1 MAFHD
6 RLMSILAER
15 SELQAKPDW
24 SSIRAALPG
33 QVEEELD
40 LVIHDEVN
48 RQREALLPDEHEML
62 LTSSAITF
70 VFGEYSMFSG
80 LSDEEIQATDF
91 KTLTL
96 SIWWFPWDLQI
107 ENGGK
112 RIFMRDVV
120 NSPEFLYHVGQEESR
135 RNSCFCTVHPLE
147 RDTKVGE
154 DGTVMFDTAVLNAT
168 FSKDG
173 PCDECGKHSKNGRAT
188 CLCPFDQDDINK
200 MDLALCR
207 Q

>member
-1 MAFHD
+1 MAESYSTFRD
-6 RLMSILAER
+6 RLREILAER
-15 SELQAKPDW
+15 PELQ
-24 SSIRAALPG
+24 AALPG
-33 QVEEELD
+33 QVEEETD
-40 LVIHDEVN
+40 LNFIHDEVN
-48 RQREALLPDEHEML
+48 RQRDALLPDDHESL
-62 LTSSAITF
+62 LASSAISF

-80 LSDEEIQATDF
+80 LNDEEIQATDF

-96 SIWWFPWDLQI
+96 TIWWFPWDFEI

-120 NSPEFLYHVGQEESR
+120 NSPQFLYHVGQEESR
-135 RNSCFCTVHPLE
+135 RNSCTCTVHSLE
-147 RDTKVGE
+147 RQTKVGE
-154 DGTVMFDTAVLNAT
+154 DGTVLYDHAFLNAT

-173 PCDECGKHSKNGRAT
+173 QCDECGKMSKNGRAT

-200 MDLALCR
+200 MDLALRR

>member
-48 RQREALLPDEHEML
+48 RQRDALLPDEHEML

>member
-1 MAFHD
+1 MAGPQHRQYLSKQYTLKAPVEMASAFHD
-6 RLMSILAER
+6 RLLEI
-15 SELQAKPDW
+15 
-24 SSIRAALPG
+24 LPG
-33 QVEEELD
+33 QVEERRAGD
-40 LVIHDEVN
+40 
-48 RQREALLPDEHEML
+48 ALLPDDHEIL
-62 LTSSAITF
+62 LSSAVPF
-70 VFGEYSMFSG
+70 VLREYSMFSG
-80 LSDEEIQATDF
+80 INDEEIQATDF

-96 SIWWFPWDLQI
+96 TIWWFPWDFQI

-120 NSPEFLYHVGQEESR
+120 NLPKFLYHVGQEESR
-135 RNSCFCTVHPLE
+135 HNSCFCTVHPLE

-188 CLCPFDQDDINK
+188 CLCPFDQDDIRK
-200 MDLALCR
+200 MDVALRR

>member
-1 MAFHD
+1 MAESYSTFRD
-6 RLMSILAER
+6 RLREILAER
-15 SELQAKPDW
+15 PELQ
-24 SSIRAALPG
+24 AALPG
-33 QVEEELD
+33 QVEEETD
-40 LVIHDEVN
+40 LNFIHDEVN
-48 RQREALLPDEHEML
+48 RQRDALLPGDHESL
-62 LTSSAITF
+62 LLSSAISF

-80 LSDEEIQATDF
+80 LNDEEIQATDF

-96 SIWWFPWDLQI
+96 TIWWFPWDFQI

-120 NSPEFLYHVGQEESR
+120 NSPKFLYLVGQEESR
-135 RNSCFCTVHPLE
+135 RNSCTCTVHSLE
-147 RDTKVGE
+147 RQTKVGE
-154 DGTVMFDTAVLNAT
+154 DGVVLYDHAFLNAT

-188 CLCPFDQDDINK
+188 CLCPFDQDDIKK
-200 MDLALCR
+200 MDLALRR

>member
-1 MAFHD
+1 MAGPQHRQYLSKQYTLKAPVEMASAFHD
-6 RLMSILAER
+6 HEIL
-15 SELQAKPDW
+15 L
-24 SSIRAALPG
+24 
-33 QVEEELD
+33 
-40 LVIHDEVN
+40 
-48 RQREALLPDEHEML
+48 
-62 LTSSAITF
+62 SSAVPF
-70 VFGEYSMFSG
+70 VLREYNMFSG
-80 LSDEEIQATDF
+80 INDEIQATDF

-96 SIWWFPWDLQI
+96 TIWWFPWDFQI

-120 NSPEFLYHVGQEESR
+120 NLPKFLYHVGQEESR
-135 RNSCFCTVHPLE
+135 HNSCFCTVHPLE

-188 CLCPFDQDDINK
+188 CLCPFDQDDIRK
-200 MDLALCR
+200 MDVALRR

>member
-1 MAFHD
+1 MAASQD
-6 RLMSILAER
+6 RQYLSKQYTLKATNQMASAFYDSI
-15 SELQAKPDW
+15 
-24 SSIRAALPG
+24 ILPG
-33 QVEEELD
+33 QVEED
-40 LVIHDEVN
+40 LGAIHDD
-48 RQREALLPDEHEML
+48 LL
-62 LTSSAITF
+62 SSAISF
-70 VFGEYSMFSG
+70 VLGEYAMFSG
-80 LSDEEIQATDF
+80 LNDEEIQATDF

-96 SIWWFPWDLQI
+96 TIWWFPWDSEI
-107 ENGGK
+107 ENKGK

-120 NSPEFLYHVGQEESR
+120 NTPEFLYQIGQEESR

-154 DGTVMFDTAVLNAT
+154 AGTVIADTAVLNAT

-188 CLCPFDQDDINK
+188 CLCPFDKDDIRK
-200 MDLALCR
+200 MDVALMR

>member
-1 MAFHD
+1 MAAPQD
-6 RLMSILAER
+6 RQYLSKQYTLKAPNQMASAFYDSIL
-15 SELQAKPDW
+15 
-24 SSIRAALPG
+24 LPG
-33 QVEEELD
+33 QVEED
-40 LVIHDEVN
+40 LRAIHDDI
-48 RQREALLPDEHEML
+48 P
-62 LTSSAITF
+62 SSAISF
-70 VFGEYSMFSG
+70 VLREYSKFSG
-80 LSDEEIQATDF
+80 LNDEEIQTTDF

-96 SIWWFPWDLQI
+96 TIWWFPWDLEI
-107 ENGGK
+107 DTEGK

-120 NSPEFLYHVGQEESR
+120 NSPKFLYHVSQEESR

-188 CLCPFDQDDINK
+188 CLCPFDQDDIRK
-200 MDLALCR
+200 MDVALMR